1 MLLMATFGLLPLL
14 LAAASWWL
22 HRSEAR
28 TPYIAWRNTLVL
40 IGLACV
46 SVSAFILTA
55 FTVHAY
61 VISRGTTPYDLDRA
75 YPVLW
80 MMAFALIASIL
91 AFFGR
96 RLSRLFMIATGLV
109 TFYLWYVAALAAS
122 P

>member
-1 MLLMATFGLLPLL
+1 MLLMATIGLLPLL

-22 HRSEAR
+22 HRSEAS

-40 IGLACV
+40 IGLAFV

-109 TFYLWYVAALAAS
+109 TFSLWYVAALAAS